1 MDFKEAFKILE
12 IEPTEDKK
20 EIKVAYSKM
29 LKKYHPEEFPEMFM
43 RINEAYE
50 KSLGYLEEEYEEYG
64 YDEGFYENYE
74 NDIQMLDDEDIEF
87 ADIFSGEYEWIEKDL
102 NAWLKEIYNIIG
114 GKKISFNNLKIFLKR
129 FERFPESEKFRIRN
143 ILELEDFEYENN
155 LILNSDNI
163 TELERKYI
171 ISYLTEN
178 KIEQKKIED
187 FLNTNAWLEEFYDVL
202 NGKKISFRRLKV
214 FLRKFDRFS
223 ESEKSRI
230 RDVLGVENIDYE
242 SNLILKSDDILEFER
257 KYIISR
263 LTSNKSELEKIE
275 KLYNSREEKSKNKAV
290 ESFVEEYFNVKKLD
304 MFIFF
309 IFWNIYRGNY
319 EYFDVKIN
327 KKTHNFF
334 FILTNNLI
342 LKRVVY
348 DYKKIQEI
356 FYRMEITCDDEIK
369 DEDNLMYALVFLLSS
384 LALLF
389 IWVFSLPV
397 ITNMG
402 LKEIDYEDIVISFG
416 LVKTFWIVLV
426 VTRVYY
432 DFMIAKRGNNLNMP
446 SMLYVQILLLGS
458 YLISIYFKY
467 GMQDMLLLGILTWL
481 VIKLMIVNS
490 IKYYRLEKYA
500 KKILD
505 KMY

>member
-12 IEPTEDKK
+12 IEPTKDKK
-20 EIKVAYSKM
+20 KIKVAYSKM

-50 KSLGYLEEEYEEYG
+50 KALGYLEGDYEEYG
-64 YDEGFYENYE
+64 YDEVFYENYE
-74 NDIQMLDDEDIEF
+74 NDIQMLDDEDTEF

-102 NAWLKEIYNIIG
+102 NAWLKGIYNIVG

-129 FERFPESEKFRIRN
+129 FERFPESEKSRIRN
-143 ILELEDFEYENN
+143 ILELEDFDCENN
-155 LILNSDNI
+155 LILNSGNI
-163 TELERKYI
+163 NELEKKYI

-178 KIEQKKIED
+178 KIEQKRIED
-187 FLNTNAWLEEFYDVL
+187 FFNTNAWLEEFYDIL
-202 NGKKISFRRLKV
+202 NGKKISFRGLKV
-214 FLRKFDRFS
+214 FLKKFDRFS
-223 ESEKSRI
+223 ENEKSRI

-242 SNLILKSDDILEFER
+242 SNLILKSDDILEFEK

-263 LTSNKSELEKIE
+263 LASNETELEKIE
-275 KLYNSREEKSKNKAV
+275 KLYNSKEKESKDKAV
-290 ESFVEEYFNVKKLD
+290 ESFVEKYFNVKKLNI
-304 MFIFF
+304 FGFF

-319 EYFDVKIN
+319 EYFDIKIN
-327 KKTHNFF
+327 KKIYNFF
-334 FILTNNLI
+334 FILMNNLI

-369 DEDNLMYALVFLLSS
+369 DEDNLLYGLVFLLSS
-384 LALLF
+384 LALFF
-389 IWVFSLPV
+389 ILVFSLPV

-402 LKEIDYEDIVISFG
+402 LEEIAYEDIMISFES
-416 LVKTFWIVLV
+416 VKTFWIVLA

-446 SMLYVQILLLGS
+446 SMLYVQIILLGS
-458 YLISIYFKY
+458 YLIAIYFKY
-467 GMQDMLLLGILTWL
+467 DMQDMLLLGILMWF
-481 VIKLMIVNS
+481 VVKLMIVNS
-490 IKYYRLEKYA
+490 IKYYRLKKYA

-505 KMY
+505 KIY

>member
-1 MDFKEAFKILE
+1 M
-12 IEPTEDKK
+12 
-20 EIKVAYSKM
+20 
-29 LKKYHPEEFPEMFM
+29 
-43 RINEAYE
+43 
-50 KSLGYLEEEYEEYG
+50 
-64 YDEGFYENYE
+64 
-74 NDIQMLDDEDIEF
+74 
-87 ADIFSGEYEWIEKDL
+87 
-102 NAWLKEIYNIIG
+102 
-114 GKKISFNNLKIFLKR
+114 
-129 FERFPESEKFRIRN
+129 
-143 ILELEDFEYENN
+143 
-155 LILNSDNI
+155 
-163 TELERKYI
+163 
-171 ISYLTEN
+171 
-178 KIEQKKIED
+178 
-187 FLNTNAWLEEFYDVL
+187 
-202 NGKKISFRRLKV
+202 
-214 FLRKFDRFS
+214 
-223 ESEKSRI
+223 
-230 RDVLGVENIDYE
+230 
-242 SNLILKSDDILEFER
+242 
-257 KYIISR
+257 
-263 LTSNKSELEKIE
+263 
-275 KLYNSREEKSKNKAV
+275 
-290 ESFVEEYFNVKKLD
+290 EEYFNVKKLD